1 MRFFITFSY
10 NGTRYCGWQR
20 QPNGIAVQEELE
32 KALSTILRTPIE
44 LTGAGRTDAGVH
56 ALNMVAHFDITD
68 DILPS
73 ILKNIAYEPRQRTYS
88 PPVLGGVPNG
98 EGGISTVDRRPLTVD
113 TKRLINNLNSLL
125 PHDIAV
131 KNIER
136 VNDEAHARFDAL
148 SRKYEYHITTHKN
161 PFLKEQAC
169 RIHFPLNIELMN
181 EAANVLFEYEDFTS
195 FSKLHTDV
203 KTNNCTIMEAYWQ
216 QRGDEF
222 VFTIKANRFLR
233 NMVRAI
239 VGTLME
245 VGRERLTIDGF
256 RQVIEAKNR
265 CSAGHSVPACGL
277 YFIEAE
283 YPETIHNI

>member
-1 MRFFITFSY
+1 MRFFLTFSY
-10 NGTRYCGWQR
+10 NGTNYCGWQR
-20 QPNGIAVQEELE
+20 QPNGVAVQQELE
-32 KALSTILRTPIE
+32 KALTTILRTPIE

-56 ALNMVAHFDITD
+56 ALNMVAHFDIAD
-68 DILPS
+68 DILPAH
-73 ILKNIAYEPRQRTYS
+73 LKESDTEIGQRSYS
-88 PPVLGGVPNG
+88 PPVLGGVPRSG
-98 EGGISTVDRRPLTVD
+98 EGVINDS
-113 TKRLINNLNSLL
+113 KRLINNLNSLL
-125 PHDIAV
+125 PYDIAV
-131 KNIER
+131 KNVER
-136 VNDEAHARFDAL
+136 VTDKAHARFDAL
-148 SRKYEYHITTHKN
+148 SRKYEYHIITHKN

-181 EAANVLFEYEDFTS
+181 EAAKILFEYEDFTS

-216 QRGDEF
+216 QRGDELI
-222 VFTIKANRFLR
+222 FTIKANRFLR

-245 VGRERLTIDGF
+245 VGRERLTIEGF

>member
-1 MRFFITFSY
+1 MRYFIELRY
-10 NGTRYCGWQR
+10 DGTAYCGWQR

-56 ALNMVAHFDITD
+56 ALNMVAHFDIAD
-68 DILPS
+68 DILPAY
-73 ILKNIAYEPRQRTYS
+73 LKESDTEIGQRSYS
-88 PPVLGGVPNG
+88 PPVLGGVPRSG
-98 EGGISTVDRRPLTVD
+98 EGVINDS
-113 TKRLINNLNSLL
+113 KRLINNLNSLL
-125 PHDIAV
+125 PYDIAV
-131 KNIER
+131 RNVER
-136 VNDEAHARFDAL
+136 VTDEAHARFDAL
-148 SRKYEYHITTHKN
+148 SRKYEYHIITHKN

-181 EAANVLFEYEDFTS
+181 EAAKVLFEYEDFTS

-216 QRGDEF
+216 QRGEEL

-245 VGRERLTIDGF
+245 VGRERLTIEGF

-283 YPETIHNI
+283 YPETIHNS

>member
-1 MRFFITFSY
+1 MRFFLTFSY
-10 NGTRYCGWQR
+10 NGTNYCGWQR
-20 QPNGIAVQEELE
+20 QPNGVAVQQELE
-32 KALSTILRTPIE
+32 KALTTILRTPIE

-56 ALNMVAHFDITD
+56 ALNMVAHFDIAD
-68 DILPS
+68 DILPAH
-73 ILKNIAYEPRQRTYS
+73 LKESDTEIGQRSYS
-88 PPVLGGVPNG
+88 PPVFGGVPRSG
-98 EGGISTVDRRPLTVD
+98 EGVINDSN
-113 TKRLINNLNSLL
+113 RLINNLNSLL
-125 PHDIAV
+125 PYDIAV
-131 KNIER
+131 KNVER
-136 VNDEAHARFDAL
+136 VTDEAHARFDAL
-148 SRKYEYHITTHKN
+148 SRKYEYHIITHKN

-181 EAANVLFEYEDFTS
+181 EAAKVLFEYEDFTS

-216 QRGDEF
+216 QRGEEL

-245 VGRERLTIDGF
+245 VGRERLTIEGF

-283 YPETIHNI
+283 YPTSIHITE